1 MTSAEN
7 SFRCGNI
14 AIVGRPNVGKSTLI
28 NRLVEQKISITSRKP
43 QTTRHSITGIKTTDQ
58 YQMVIVD
65 TPGQHTDEPRAI
77 NRYMNR
83 TARSRMFDVD
93 LIVLVLDRL
102 KWNPEDQ
109 LVADRAIAS
118 GKPLIV
124 AVNKL
129 DRLQNPD
136 LLLPHIS
143 ELSREINAEYVPISA
158 LQGTNVDELEKLIV
172 RHLPEGQALF
182 PEDQITDRNMRFV
195 VSEIIREKII
205 RQLGEEL
212 PYATT
217 VEIETYTEKEHL
229 VHIDALIYVEREGQK
244 RILIGEKGSRL
255 KQIGIDARRDIE
267 KLVDTK
273 VMLKLWVKVR
283 SGWSDDERALQ
294 GLGYIDQV

>member
-1 MTSAEN
+1 MPSAETP
-7 SFRCGNI
+7 FRCGNV

-28 NRLVEQKISITSRKP
+28 NCLVEQKISITSRKP
-43 QTTRHSITGIKTTDQ
+43 QTTRHSITGIKTTSK
-58 YQMVIVD
+58 YQIVIVD
-65 TPGQHTDEPRAI
+65 TPGQHSDEPRAI

-83 TARSRMFDVD
+83 AARSRMFDVD
-93 LIVLVLDRL
+93 IIVLVLDRL

-109 LVADRAIAS
+109 LVAERAVAS
-118 GKPLIV
+118 GKPVIV

-129 DRLQNPD
+129 DRLQSPD
-136 LLLPHIS
+136 LLLPHIG
-143 ELSREINAEYVPISA
+143 ELSREIKAEYVPISA
-158 LQGTNVDELEKLIV
+158 LQGTNVDGLEKLIV
-172 RHLPEGQALF
+172 DHLPVAEALF

-217 VEIETYTEKEHL
+217 VEIESYSEQERL
-229 VHIDALIYVEREGQK
+229 IHIDALIYVEREGQK
-244 RILIGEKGSRL
+244 RILIGEKGARL

-267 KLVDTK
+267 KQVEKK

-294 GLGYIDQV
+294 GLGYID

>member
-1 MTSAEN
+1 MTSEQA
-7 SFRCGNI
+7 SYRCGNI

-43 QTTRHSITGIKTTDQ
+43 QTTRHSITGIKTTDH
-58 YQMVIVD
+58 YQMVFVD
-65 TPGQHTDEPRAI
+65 TPGQHSTEPRAI

-83 TARSRMFDVD
+83 AARSRMFDVD
-93 LIVLVLDRL
+93 IIVLVLDRL

-109 LVADRAIAS
+109 LVADRAVAS
-118 GKPLIV
+118 GKPVIV

-129 DRLQNPD
+129 DRLQSPD
-136 LLLPHIS
+136 MLLPHIA
-143 ELSREINAEYVPISA
+143 ELSRDINAEYIPISA
-158 LQGTNVDELEKLIV
+158 LHGTNVDELEKLIAG
-172 RHLPEGQALF
+172 HLPEGAAMF

-195 VSEIIREKII
+195 ASETIREKII

-217 VEIETYTEKEHL
+217 VEIENYVEQEGL

-244 RILIGEKGSRL
+244 RILIGEKGTRL
-255 KQIGIDARRDIE
+255 KQIGMDARKDIE

-294 GLGYIDQV
+294 GLGYLDQV

>member
-1 MTSAEN
+1 MPSAETP
-7 SFRCGNI
+7 FRCGNV

-28 NRLVEQKISITSRKP
+28 NCLVEQKISITSRKP
-43 QTTRHSITGIKTTDQ
+43 QTTRHSITGIKTTSK
-58 YQMVIVD
+58 YQIVIVD
-65 TPGQHTDEPRAI
+65 TPGQHSDEPRAI

-83 TARSRMFDVD
+83 AARSRMFDVD
-93 LIVLVLDRL
+93 IIVLVLDRL

-109 LVADRAIAS
+109 LVAERAVAS
-118 GKPLIV
+118 GKPVIV

-129 DRLQNPD
+129 DRLQCPD
-136 LLLPHIS
+136 LLLPHIE
-143 ELSREINAEYVPISA
+143 ELSREIKAEYVPISA
-158 LQGTNVDELEKLIV
+158 LQGTNVDGLEKLIV
-172 RHLPEGQALF
+172 EHLPVAEALF

-217 VEIETYTEKEHL
+217 VEIESYSEQEL
-229 VHIDALIYVEREGQK
+229 LIHIDALIYVEREGQK
-244 RILIGEKGSRL
+244 RILIGEKGARL
-255 KQIGIDARRDIE
+255 KQIGIEARRDIE
-267 KLVDTK
+267 KQVEKK

-294 GLGYIDQV
+294 GLGYID

>member
-1 MTSAEN
+1 MTTAEKP
-7 SFRCGNI
+7 FHCGNV

-43 QTTRHSITGIKTTDQ
+43 QTTRHSITGIKTTDE
-58 YQMVIVD
+58 YQMIFVD
-65 TPGQHTDEPRAI
+65 TPGQHSTEPRAI

-83 TARSRMFDVD
+83 VARSRMFDVD
-93 LIVLVLDRL
+93 LIVFVLDRL
-102 KWNPEDQ
+102 KWNAEDQ
-109 LVADRAIAS
+109 AVADRAIAS
-118 GKPLIV
+118 GRPVVV

-129 DRLQNPD
+129 DRLQSPD
-136 LLLPHIS
+136 LLLPHIA
-143 ELSREINAEYVPISA
+143 ELSRQIKAEYVPISA
-158 LQGTNVDELEKLIV
+158 LHGTNVDELEKLIV
-172 RHLPEGQALF
+172 SHLPEGQPQF
-182 PEDQITDRNMRFV
+182 PVDQVTDRNMRFV
-195 VSEIIREKII
+195 TAEIIREKII

-217 VEIETYTEKEHL
+217 VEIENYSEQENIT
-229 VHIDALIYVEREGQK
+229 HIDALIYVEREGQK

-255 KQIGIDARRDIE
+255 KQIGVDARRDIE
-267 KLVDTK
+267 QVAGTR